1 MFFRNVSQKKEAIV
15 IINIAQEYLKNMS
28 DVVPVYSEED
38 KRFIWNLYSL
48 EQYFN
53 ISEYWNVKN
62 GQPSMNDIYIQ
73 NILLYLNNDK
83 NQMQL
88 LSQEKM
94 AMITELLNRA
104 RI

>member
-1 MFFRNVSQKKEAIV
+1 MFFRNTSQKKEAIL
-15 IINIAQEYLKNMS
+15 IIDIAQEYQKNMS
-28 DVVPVYSEED
+28 DVVPIYSEED

-53 ISEYWNVKN
+53 ISEYWNGKN

-73 NILLYLNNDK
+73 NILEYLATQK
-83 NQMQL
+83 NQLQML
-88 LSQEKM
+88 TQEKVQLVV
-94 AMITELLNRA
+94 ELLNKT

>member
-1 MFFRNVSQKKEAIV
+1 MFFRNTSQKKEAIL
-15 IINIAQEYLKNMS
+15 IIDIAQEYLKNMS

-53 ISEYWNVKN
+53 ISEYWNGKN

-73 NILLYLNNDK
+73 NILEYLTTQK
-83 NQMQL
+83 NQLQM
-88 LSQEKM
+88 LSQEKVQLVV
-94 AMITELLNRA
+94 ELLNRT

>member
-1 MFFRNVSQKKEAIV
+1 MFFRNTSQKKEAI
-15 IINIAQEYLKNMS
+15 IIIDIAQEYLKNMS

-53 ISEYWNVKN
+53 ISEYWNGKN

-73 NILLYLNNDK
+73 NILEYLTTQK
-83 NQMQL
+83 NQLQM
-88 LSQEKM
+88 LSQEKVQLVV
-94 AMITELLNRA
+94 ELLNRT

>member
-88 LSQEKM
+88 LSQEKL

-104 RI
+104 RS

>member
-1 MFFRNVSQKKEAIV
+1 MFFRNTSQKKEAIL
-15 IINIAQEYLKNMS
+15 IIDIAQEYLKNMS

-53 ISEYWNVKN
+53 ISEYWNGKN

-73 NILLYLNNDK
+73 NILEYLTTQK
-83 NQMQL
+83 NQLQM
-88 LSQEKM
+88 LSQEKVQLV
-94 AMITELLNRA
+94 AELLNRA

>member
-1 MFFRNVSQKKEAIV
+1 MFFRNTSQKKEAIL
-15 IINIAQEYLKNMS
+15 IIDIAQEYLKNMS

-53 ISEYWNVKN
+53 ISEYWNGKN

-73 NILLYLNNDK
+73 NILEYLAAQK
-83 NQMQL
+83 NQLQM
-88 LSQEKM
+88 LSQEKVQLVV
-94 AMITELLNRA
+94 ELLNRT

>member
-1 MFFRNVSQKKEAIV
+1 MFFRNTSQKKEAIL
-15 IINIAQEYLKNMS
+15 IIDIAQEYLKNMS

-53 ISEYWNVKN
+53 ISEYWNGKN

-73 NILLYLNNDK
+73 NILEYLTTQK
-83 NQMQL
+83 NQLQM
-88 LSQEKM
+88 LSQEKVQLVV
-94 AMITELLNRA
+94 ELLNRA